1 MNINLNFFNKKNVI
15 ILILIIIGYLLLI
28 SMNNYFFPRKSY
40 QDYEKEEKEVTYMLE
55 IKGRVK
61 YVHTEKSH
69 TYVELYNDSLTY
81 SLPYTRSLKYSPNTL
96 SYFLKI
102 GDSIY
107 KPKFDYSIV
116 IVRNGEKTNWILGK
130 DER

>member
-1 MNINLNFFNKKNVI
+1 MDINFNYFNKKNVT
-15 ILILIIIGYLLLI
+15 ILILIIVGYLLLI

-40 QDYEKEEKEVTYMLE
+40 QEYEKEEKEETYMLE

-69 TYVELYNDSLTY
+69 TYVELFNDSLTY
-81 SLPYTRSLKYSPNTL
+81 SLPYTSSLQHEPHTL
-96 SYFLKI
+96 SSFLNI
-102 GDSIY
+102 GDSVY
-107 KPKFDYSIV
+107 KPKFDYSIT
-116 IVRNGEKTNWILGK
+116 IVRNGGKTNWILGK

>member
-1 MNINLNFFNKKNVI
+1 MDINLNFFNKKNVT

-28 SMNNYFFPRKSY
+28 RMNNYFFPRKSY
-40 QDYEKEEKEVTYMLE
+40 QDYEKEEKEETYMLE
-55 IKGRVK
+55 IKGRVE

-81 SLPYTRSLKYSPNTL
+81 SLPYTRLLKYSPNTL
-96 SYFLKI
+96 SSFLEI

-107 KPKFDYSIV
+107 KPKFDYSIT

>member
-1 MNINLNFFNKKNVI
+1 MDINRNFFNKKNVT

-28 SMNNYFFPRKSY
+28 RINNYFFPRKSY
-40 QDYEKEEKEVTYMLE
+40 QDYEKEEKEETYMLE
-55 IKGRVK
+55 IKGRIK

-69 TYVELYNDSLTY
+69 TYVELFNDSLTY

-107 KPKFDYSIV
+107 KSKLDYSIT
-116 IVRNGEKTNWILGK
+116 IVRNREKTNWILGK
-130 DER
+130 VEQ

>member
-1 MNINLNFFNKKNVI
+1 MDINLDFYNKKNVT
-15 ILILIIIGYLLLI
+15 ILILIIIGYLLSM

-40 QDYEKEEKEVTYMLE
+40 QDYEKEEKEETYMLE
-55 IKGRVK
+55 IKGCVK
-61 YVHTEKSH
+61 YVYTEKSH

-81 SLPYTRSLKYSPNTL
+81 SLPYTRLLKYTPNTL
-96 SYFLKI
+96 SSFLEI

-116 IVRNGEKTNWILGK
+116 IVRNGEKTNWILCK
-130 DER
+130 DEH